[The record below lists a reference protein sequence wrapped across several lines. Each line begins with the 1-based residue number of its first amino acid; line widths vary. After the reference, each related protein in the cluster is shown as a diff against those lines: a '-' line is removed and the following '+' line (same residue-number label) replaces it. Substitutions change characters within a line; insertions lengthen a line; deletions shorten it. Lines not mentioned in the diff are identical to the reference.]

1 MAYIDYYKV
10 LGVDKN
16 ATQDDIKK
24 AFRKLARKYHP
35 DLNPNDP
42 SAKDKFQE
50 INEANEVLGDPEKR
64 KKYDEYGE
72 HWKHADEF
80 EKQKQQYGTGG
91 FGGRARGFGSDGNG
105 SYWYSSNGEEGF
117 GGGGG
122 FGGNAGGFSDFFE
135 ELFGHRGA
143 GAGSGRGAGFR
154 GQDYNAELQLSLRE
168 AAVTHKQVL
177 NVNGKNIRITVPA
190 GIANGQTIKLRG
202 HGAPGVNGG
211 PDGDLYITFVIPDD
225 PVFKRLGN
233 DLYVTAPLNLYTAVL
248 GGEETVD
255 TLNGKVK
262 LKVKPEIQN
271 GTKVR
276 LKGKGFPVYKE
287 EGKFGD
293 LIVTYNITIPT
304 NLTEHQKE
312 LFRQLKNSNN

>member
-1 MAYIDYYKV
+1 MPED
-10 LGVDKN
+10 
-16 ATQDDIKK
+16 
-24 AFRKLARKYHP
+24 
-35 DLNPNDP
+35 
-42 SAKDKFQE
+42 SA
-50 INEANEVLGDPEKR
+50 VMP
-64 KKYDEYGE
+64 
-72 HWKHADEF
+72 
-80 EKQKQQYGTGG
+80 
-91 FGGRARGFGSDGNG
+91 
-105 SYWYSSNGEEGF
+105 
-117 GGGGG
+117 
-122 FGGNAGGFSDFFE
+122 GGFSDFFE

-143 GAGSGRGAGFR
+143 GAGSRRGAGFR

-190 GIANGQTIKLRG
+190 GIANGQTIKCVVTVHRELTG
-202 HGAPGVNGG
+202 D
-211 PDGDLYITFVIPDD
+211 DGDLYITFIIPDD

-255 TLNGKVK
+255 TLDGKVK
-262 LKVKPEIQN
+262 LKVKPETQN

-312 LFRQLKNSNN
+312 LFRQRRIVSTKKEKDYADRFNNYQ

>member
-91 FGGRARGFGSDGNG
+91 FGGRAGGFGSDGNG

-117 GGGGG
+117 GGGG
-122 FGGNAGGFSDFFE
+122 APS
-135 ELFGHRGA
+135 A
-143 GAGSGRGAGFR
+143 GAGSICRPLAGHRADGAGGLGSGGPRGDAAASGGGRGGP
-154 GQDYNAELQLSLRE
+154 GEL
-168 AAVTHKQVL
+168 
-177 NVNGKNIRITVPA
+177 PA
-190 GIANGQTIKLRG
+190 GRSGGRDLCRAGSCHPGRPGGYDDRIPQAGPAGGSGAERLYAPAARRPGEGLRREHADHG
-202 HGAPGVNGG
+202 HG
-211 PDGDLYITFVIPDD
+211 
-225 PVFKRLGN
+225 
-233 DLYVTAPLNLYTAVL
+233 
-248 GGEETVD
+248 
-255 TLNGKVK
+255 
-262 LKVKPEIQN
+262 
-271 GTKVR
+271 
-276 LKGKGFPVYKE
+276 
-287 EGKFGD
+287 
-293 LIVTYNITIPT
+293 
-304 NLTEHQKE
+304 
-312 LFRQLKNSNN
+312 

>member
-1 MAYIDYYKV
+1 MAESKRDYYEV
-10 LGVDKN
+10 LGVPKTADEE
-16 ATQDDIKK
+16 TLKK
-24 AFRKLARKYHP
+24 AYRALAKKYHP
-35 DLNPNDP
+35 DANPGNKEAEAKFKEASEAYSVLSDP
-42 SAKDKFQE
+42 Q
-50 INEANEVLGDPEKR
+50 KR
-64 KKYDEYGE
+64 
-72 HWKHADEF
+72 
-80 EKQKQQYGTGG
+80 QQYDQFGHAAFDPGAGGGGAGG
-91 FGGRARGFGSDGNG
+91 FGGRTGGFGSSGNG

-117 GGGGG
+117 GDAGG

-143 GAGSGRGAGFR
+143 GAGSRRGAGFR

-211 PDGDLYITFVIPDD
+211 PDGDLYITFIIPDD

-255 TLNGKVK
+255 TLDGKVK
-262 LKVKPEIQN
+262 LKVKPETQN

-312 LFRQLKNSNN
+312 LFRQLKNSIN

>member
-1 MAYIDYYKV
+1 MAYIDYYKA
-10 LGVDKN
+10 LGVDKS

-50 INEANEVLGDPEKR
+50 INEANEVLSDPEKR

-80 EKQKQQYGTGG
+80 EKQKQQYGAGGVGGRTGG
-91 FGGRARGFGSDGNG
+91 FGSSGNG
-105 SYWYSSNGEEGF
+105 SYWYSSYGDEGF
-117 GGGGG
+117 GD
-122 FGGNAGGFSDFFE
+122 AGGFSDFFE

-143 GAGSGRGAGFR
+143 GAGSRRGAGFR

-190 GIANGQTIKLRG
+190 GIANGQTIMLRG

-211 PDGDLYITFVIPDD
+211 PDGDLYITFIIPDD

-262 LKVKPEIQN
+262 LKVKPETQN

-312 LFRQLKNSNN
+312 LFRQLKNSIN